1 MNKKLKK
8 ILIISGWILIIC
20 LVSFLIYTAQN
31 RQKNLICKR
40 LLINQDSI
48 KTFSFVNKIQI
59 FNLIRDS
66 IGTIEG
72 KPMKAINIQKIE
84 KTLALIPYL
93 KNITVYKTLQG
104 EIKIDLSERKPIAHV
119 FTKNNE
125 TFYIDDEGILIPTSP
140 IYTSNV
146 LAVTGEIYE
155 PYSKLMD
162 LKNPASI
169 NNYPKLYKSY
179 IISQYISKDEF
190 WSAMIDQINLNRRG
204 ELELIPKMGKHR
216 IIMGNIDNLD
226 KKFYNLMVFYEKVL
240 NKIGWDT
247 YEAINLK
254 FNDQVVCTIKN
265 KL

>member
-1 MNKKLKK
+1 
-8 ILIISGWILIIC
+8 
-20 LVSFLIYTAQN
+20 
-31 RQKNLICKR
+31 
-40 LLINQDSI
+40 
-48 KTFSFVNKIQI
+48 
-59 FNLIRDS
+59 
-66 IGTIEG
+66 
-72 KPMKAINIQKIE
+72 MKAINIQKIE